1 MAAAVSVLLERKNQ
15 TIFSVSPESSIY
27 EAGRIMAEKKIG
39 VVVVLEGKRVAGILS
54 ERDIVRKVVIEEQ
67 CTKECPVGEIMTE
80 EVVNVAPND
89 TIEQCMAIMTEK
101 KFRHLTVM
109 ENGELVGIISIG
121 DLVKFII
128 DEKDTTIRQYQ
139 KYIYDEW

>member
-1 MAAAVSVLLERKNQ
+1 MGTAVSVLLERKNQ
-15 TIFSVSPESSIY
+15 TIFSVSPESTIY

-39 VVVVLEGKRVAGILS
+39 VVVVLEGNRVAGILS

-67 CTKECPVGEIMTE
+67 CTKDCPVGEIMTE
-80 EVVNVAPND
+80 EVVNVAPDD

-109 ENGELVGIISIG
+109 ENDELLGIISIG

>member
-1 MAAAVSVLLERKNQ
+1 MGTAVSVLLERKNQ
-15 TIFSVSPESSIY
+15 TIFSVSPESTIY

-67 CTKECPVGEIMTE
+67 CTKDCPVGEIMTE
-80 EVVNVAPND
+80 AVVNVAPND

-109 ENGELVGIISIG
+109 ENDELVGIISIG

>member
-109 ENGELVGIISIG
+109 DNGELVGIISIG